1 MTLPIERARSR
12 KPVTW
17 LTIVGVILLPVLIGG
32 VLVAALYNPAERL
45 DNMRAAIVN
54 NDQAVEI
61 NGQLAPLGRQLTAG
75 LVAGSDEVPSNL
87 DWVISNDDDAR
98 AGLADG
104 TYDAVVTIPSGF
116 SAAATSTAPGGTPE
130 KATIRVDT
138 APDGLVVDDAITAQI
153 TQAAT
158 SLMGSQLSTVYLE
171 NVFLGFTTLGDQ
183 LGDAADGA
191 RQLADGGRQAADGAT
206 QLADGAGALASG
218 AGTLAAGASELAGG
232 ASEVAA
238 GAGDLAGGA
247 SQLAAGAD
255 AAATGLTQWSAGAQV
270 IAENG
275 RTLAGGLG
283 AIADGFTASPIPEV
297 PQSVVDAAKAVEADQ
312 ASINASLTQAAG
324 TLQALAQQ
332 CAASPVPEEWCAD
345 VAAASSAVDANLGS
359 VQGIVSNAGAIA
371 TGLQAIP
378 ALGSGIAELSSGL
391 DELSG
396 GIDQLAA
403 GADAAATGVA
413 QLSDGADR
421 LAGGA
426 GQLADGADQVADGAG
441 QLSDGASQLS
451 SGAGELSTGAGD
463 LASGVQTVADGT
475 GTLADGLDTATAAL
489 PSYSDQ
495 QARDLA
501 SVVAA
506 PVEAE
511 GLGSELFGASA
522 IPLLTGLALW
532 LGAIGSFI
540 ALQAIPRSALTSRR
554 PSFVLALRAFAPAA
568 VIGFVQG
575 VLVAVVVQLAASY
588 DPWSWAAFAGLSA
601 LAGVAFAAVNQAL
614 VALLGGAGR
623 WVAAGVAVLAVATGV
638 VSTVPGVLSQI
649 AALLPTAS
657 AYQGLLAVLTSTGGA
672 GAAVGTLIIWLLL
685 SLIITV
691 LVTARARTTS
701 VRALLRRPVTA

>member
-54 NDQAVEI
+54 DDQPVEI
-61 NGQLAPLGRQLTAG
+61 DGQLAPLGRQLTAG
-75 LVAGSDEVPSNL
+75 LVAGSDDVPSNL
-87 DWVISNDDDAR
+87 DWVISNDEDAS

-104 TYDAVVTIPSGF
+104 TYDAVITIPTGF

-138 APDGLVVDDAITAQI
+138 APDSLVVDDAITAQI

-158 SLMGSQLSTVYLE
+158 SLMGSQLSAVYLE

-206 QLADGAGALASG
+206 ALADGAGALASG
-218 AGTLAAGASELAGG
+218 AGTLAGGASELAGG
-232 ASEVAA
+232 ASEVAG
-238 GAGDLAGGA
+238 GATDLAGGA
-247 SQLAAGAD
+247 SQLADGAD
-255 AAATGLTQWSAGAQV
+255 AAATGLTQWSAGARV

-275 RTLAGGLG
+275 RTIAGGLG

-324 TLQALAQQ
+324 TLQTLAQQ

-345 VAAASSAVDANLGS
+345 VAAASSAVDANLAS
-359 VQGIVSNAGAIA
+359 VQGIVANAGAIA
-371 TGLQAIP
+371 TGLQALP

-403 GADAAATGVA
+403 GADAAAGGVA
-413 QLSDGADR
+413 QLSTGADQ

-426 GQLADGADQVADGAG
+426 GQLAGGADQLADGAG
-441 QLSDGASQLS
+441 QLADGASQLS
-451 SGAGELSTGAGD
+451 SGAGELSSGAGD
-463 LASGVQTVADGT
+463 LASGVGTVADGT
-475 GTLADGLDTATAAL
+475 VSLADGLDTATAAL
-489 PSYSDQ
+489 PSYTDQ
-495 QARDLA
+495 QATDLA

-511 GLGSELFGASA
+511 GLGSDLFGASA

-540 ALQAIPRSALTSRR
+540 ALQALPRGALSSRR
-554 PSFVLALRAFAPAA
+554 PSVVLTLRAFAPAA
-568 VIGFVQG
+568 VIGLVQG

-588 DPWSWAAFAGLSA
+588 DPWTWAAFAGLAA
-601 LAGVAFAAVNQAL
+601 LAGVAFAAINQAL

-649 AALLPTAS
+649 ASLLPTAS
-657 AYQGLLAVLTSTGGA
+657 AYQGLLAVLTSAGGG
-672 GAAVGTLIIWLLL
+672 GAAVAGLVIWLVL
-685 SLIITV
+685 SLVVTV
-691 LVTARARTTS
+691 IVTARARTTS
-701 VRALLRRPVTA
+701 VRAVLHPAGA

>member
-32 VLVAALYNPAERL
+32 VLVAALYNPVERL
-45 DNMRAAIVN
+45 GNMRAAIVN
-54 NDQAVEI
+54 DDQAVEI

-87 DWVISNDDDAR
+87 DWVISNDEDAR

-138 APDGLVVDDAITAQI
+138 APDSLVVDDAITAQI

-171 NVFLGFTTLGDQ
+171 NVFLGFTTLRDQ
-183 LGDAADGA
+183 LGDAASGA

-206 QLADGAGALASG
+206 QLADGAGQLASG
-218 AGTLAAGASELAGG
+218 AGALSDGVGQLAT
-232 ASEVAA
+232 
-238 GAGDLAGGA
+238 GA
-247 SQLAAGAD
+247 SQLSDG
-255 AAATGLTQWSAGAQV
+255 AAATQTGLATWAQGA
-270 IAENG
+270 
-275 RTLAGGLG
+275 RTLAGGTNEFATQLSQSLNGISVPEIPAEAVAG
-283 AIADGFTASPIPEV
+283 AQYLAENSDRIAGGV
-297 PQSVVDAAKAVEADQ
+297 
-312 ASINASLTQAAG
+312 TQAAAELAAVSASCEANG
-324 TLQALAQQ
+324 GSAQVCDALRAVSERTQSALPEVTGVIGQ
-332 CAASPVPEEWCAD
+332 SGQIAGQVSGLAASAPELI
-345 VAAASSAVDANLGS
+345 S
-359 VQGIVSNAGAIA
+359 
-371 TGLQAIP
+371 GLQ
-378 ALGSGIAELSSGL
+378 
-391 DELSG
+391 
-396 GIDQLAA
+396 QAA
-403 GADAAATGVA
+403 GAAT
-413 QLSDGADR
+413 QLANGMTE
-421 LAGGA
+421 
-426 GQLADGADQVADGAG
+426 LADGADALAAGGGQLASGASALATGASSAADGA
-441 QLSDGASQLS
+441 AQLS
-451 SGAGELSTGAGD
+451 SGAGELAGGATD
-463 LASGVQTVADGT
+463 LATGVGTVADGT

-489 PSYSDQ
+489 PSYTDQ
-495 QARDLA
+495 QATDLA

-511 GLGSELFGASA
+511 GLGAELFGASA

-532 LGAIGSFI
+532 LGAIGSFV
-540 ALQAIPRSALTSRR
+540 ALQAVPRGALTSRR
-554 PSFVLALRAFAPAA
+554 PSFLLTLRAFAPAA
-568 VIGFVQG
+568 VVGLVQG

-588 DPWSWAAFAGLSA
+588 DPWTWAAFAGLSA

-649 AALLPTAS
+649 AGLLPTAS
-657 AYQGLLAVLTSTGGA
+657 AYQGLLAVLTSAGGA
-672 GAAVGTLIIWLLL
+672 GAAVAGLLVWTAI
-685 SLIITV
+685 SLVVTV
-691 LVTARARTTS
+691 IVTARARTTS
-701 VRALLRRPVTA
+701 VRAVLSPATA